1 MLLLLLP
8 AKFRGKINLPD
19 KVVVYVNPLDAV
31 AAGLVGFVDNDLVHK
46 FMQELGSQRCRLGV
60 LLYNF
65 QKTSDIDSLRF
76 GCLYNDAQ
84 TFNGLFQFCL
94 LRFIGCGQFGKSFVC
109 QLTCHIVLIKSL
121 YNCVQFRNTPPLLLQ
136 LSFGLLLFRALNSQ
150 FVFYHAPDKLIFV
163 LPRIGHNPL

>member
-84 TFNGLFQFCL
+84 TFNGPLIYDIAERGKVIAHLIVAVHSVIDGDKANAQFWKAD
-94 LRFIGCGQFGKSFVC
+94 F
-109 QLTCHIVLIKSL
+109 TDM
-121 YNCVQFRNTPPLLLQ
+121 
-136 LSFGLLLFRALNSQ
+136 
-150 FVFYHAPDKLIFV
+150 DKTT
-163 LPRIGHNPL
+163 N

>member
-94 LRFIGCGQFGKSFVC
+94 LRFIGCGQFGKSFSLMVVPSC
-109 QLTCHIVLIKSL
+109 LGFSEPVAVALLTICRMLWMLVTLAATRQSRATFGPELSHRQG
-121 YNCVQFRNTPPLLLQ
+121 CARN
-136 LSFGLLLFRALNSQ
+136 
-150 FVFYHAPDKLIFV
+150 
-163 LPRIGHNPL
+163 